1 MPLQVHTLAGP
12 EAVPVADEDHEWRPG
27 GAQAISNS
35 TCAPV
40 GYLRTGEEMTVGVV
54 GTWFSKVLLP
64 LLDGTMERS
73 GAVAVAAPVAV
84 AARPGGQT

>member
-1 MPLQVHTLAGP
+1 
-12 EAVPVADEDHEWRPG
+12 
-27 GAQAISNS
+27 
-35 TCAPV
+35 
-40 GYLRTGEEMTVGVV
+40 MTVGVV